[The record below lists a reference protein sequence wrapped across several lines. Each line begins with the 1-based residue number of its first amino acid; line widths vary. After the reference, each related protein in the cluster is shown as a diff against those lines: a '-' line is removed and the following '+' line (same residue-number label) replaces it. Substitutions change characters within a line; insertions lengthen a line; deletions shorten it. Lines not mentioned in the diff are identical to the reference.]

1 MTPDTQVPM
10 ANPRLQPEHWSRTA
24 WEETFGAR
32 RETRLAE
39 NWPEGV
45 RVAVALT
52 FDTQGD
58 VDAAIPAYQNN
69 SCFWAEGKINY
80 CDLTQRQ
87 YDTWRGV
94 YRILEILR
102 KYDVKASFPVT
113 GLTAE
118 WYPEVVQAI
127 AADGHEIATHSYR
140 HVPLH
145 RFDRDE
151 EREEIE
157 AATKAVATASGK
169 QPIGW
174 RSPMYTTTPNTIEL
188 LAEAG
193 YLWNSDFH
201 NDDLPYL
208 LDAAGETIVE
218 IPAGLDD
225 WELSLIQVP
234 ESVAMG
240 GVPYS
245 SPSHVTDI
253 LTSAF
258 NMLYEESANA
268 PRMMQYCMH
277 PKITGMPYRAWGLQQ
292 VIEHMQSHEGVWFC
306 SMEDIANLCV

>member
-1 MTPDTQVPM
+1 VPEM
-10 ANPRLQPEHWSRTA
+10 RIANPDLQPEHWSRTA
-24 WEETFGAR
+24 WRETFGEE
-32 RETRLAE
+32 RETKLAD

-45 RVAVALT
+45 RMAVCLT

-58 VDAAIPAYQNN
+58 VDAAIPGYQNN
-69 SCFWAEGKINY
+69 SCFWAEGKINF

-87 YDTWRGV
+87 YDVRRGV

-102 KYDVKASFPVT
+102 RYEVTATFPIT

-118 WYPEVVQAI
+118 WYPEVVEAI
-127 AADGHEIATHSYR
+127 MADGHEVATHGYR

-145 RFDRDE
+145 RLDREE
-151 EREEIE
+151 ERAEIE
-157 AATKAVATASGK
+157 AATQAVMGASGGR

-174 RSPMYTTTPNTIEL
+174 RSPMYTATPNTIEL

-193 YLWNSDFH
+193 YVWNSDFH

-208 LDAAGETIVE
+208 LEAGGRTIVE

-234 ESVAMG
+234 ESVGMG

-245 SPSHVTDI
+245 STSHVTDI
-253 LTSAF
+253 LSSQF
-258 NMLYEESANA
+258 DMLYQESESGH
-268 PRMMQYCMH
+268 RMMQYCMH
-277 PKITGMPYRAWGLQQ
+277 PKITGLPYRAWGLQQ
-292 VIEHMQSHEGVWFC
+292 LLEHMQARDGVWFC
-306 SMEDIANLCV
+306 SMEEMAALCV